1 MFSGICG
8 ANKHPTA
15 VEFLRRLRILLIGG
29 WTAEVMVIGSSVE
42 IENKRYLDRYTPD
55 EKFPMVTEKIA
66 KANGVNSK
74 AVTISK
80 ALLDGPV
87 DPDAEEIS
95 ILLDCDLYRATDCN
109 FQGLTYVAGFIAS
122 KFKHKYPELGTKTKE
137 VLQKSSINSWIMRI
151 SDGGLIAPS
160 EKFLRSIIEFEKEFR
175 LFHKITHWKSI
186 NRDAWVID
194 RFAQQLE
201 KKFGDIYDKKIY
213 ALFAKT
219 RTHIRIKQI
228 NIKQKEFDDKERA
241 KKGLKRKKSV
251 REYKQLGQFVN

>member
-8 ANKHPTA
+8 VNSHPTA

-42 IENKRYLDRYTPD
+42 IEEKRYLDRYTPD
-55 EKFPMVTEKIA
+55 EKFPLVTEKIA
-66 KANGVNSK
+66 KDNGVNSK
-74 AVTISK
+74 AVAISRTF
-80 ALLDGPV
+80 DGPV
-87 DPDAEEIS
+87 DPDANEIS
-95 ILLDCDLYRATDCN
+95 ILLDCDLYRGTDCH

-137 VLQKSSINSWIMRI
+137 VLEKSSINSWIMRI
-151 SDGGLIAPS
+151 SDGGLLAPS
-160 EKFLRSIIEFEKEFR
+160 EKFLCSVIEFEKEFR

-194 RFAQQLE
+194 NFAQRLE
-201 KKFGDIYDKKIY
+201 KKFGDMYDKKIY

-228 NIKQKEFDDKERA
+228 NIKQKELDDKERA
-241 KKGLKRKKSV
+241 KKRQKRKKSM